1 MKKFI
6 LSIATA
12 LVVVF
17 TPSILAADT
26 AIRFM
31 SEKSVS
37 ARLLVDIGP
46 NGVHSWI
53 IKGIKDGAFAEQGID
68 VEFIG
73 KGPGSV
79 KTGIAI
85 AAGKAEIG
93 YQDYSGVVLVNSKT
107 DTPKVRAIFVV
118 DDKAQ
123 DGVFSFKEKNITSFN
138 DLEGK
143 TLGGYITGVTNKV
156 LPAITDA
163 KWEMV
168 NMPFSARVPSLV
180 TGKVDAVEGFLTS
193 NVFNFEKVGV
203 TRDKLNIVK
212 TSDKFPMAVS
222 RVITVNADWADE
234 NPNAVIA
241 LRKVI
246 RELLINYIIDP
257 KTSVTALEGP
267 VVSTS
272 KKRTLEVRR
281 AKYGIKELIWTDFVK
296 VNGIS
301 NAKAVGPRLS
311 RYTSLLVDKLEL
323 PNRHPDSKY
332 FDLD

>member
-26 AIRFM
+26 AIRFIT
-31 SEKSVS
+31 EKSVS

-79 KTGIAI
+79 KTGIAL

-272 KKRTLEVRR
+272 KKRALEVKR
-281 AKYGIKELIWTDFVK
+281 AKYNIKELIWTDFVK

-311 RYTSLLVDKLEL
+311 QYTSLLVNKLEL